1 MQGITITKYTF
12 NDPDLSWAE
21 RVLIEKIHLYDNDE
35 KGCFASNKTLADFVG
50 VKENSLANMLSSL
63 TARNKISR
71 ISFDGKNR
79 GYRSRLHPA
88 KHISEPSQKSETSEE
103 ASQNNEGYPS
113 QFYEASPEPS
123 QKNDGNLHKKVIQ
136 EPSQKSEHIKKENKD
151 EYLEKKEL
159 LKEKDISNEISKKKK
174 PQIAFETFPIPRS
187 DVETDLWSLFLESRA
202 RMKIPLT
209 EGAYKKIVGQLE
221 KIPLFDINDRLVE
234 AVDRKWRG
242 LIFPEDLQNGKLS
255 PIEAKELINGR
266 HQKPFTNAGDRNA
279 ERIQNSNGFIE
290 SLIAEAE
297 RIEQQNAFSGGDCE
311 DHQENDFIVQPPAL
325 IGDGLGRTG

>member
-1 MQGITITKYTF
+1 MTDYYTTTSRQMLASAKEVGAMPFLLFQYYLTWQKAKDGIKPSLQRIAE
-12 NDPDLSWAE
+12 DLGM
-21 RVLIEKIHLYDNDE
+21 EKNAVCNL
-35 KGCFASNKTLADFVG
+35 
-50 VKENSLANMLSSL
+50 
-63 TARNKISR
+63 
-71 ISFDGKNR
+71 
-79 GYRSRLHPA
+79 RSRLIKAGWIRYENDEVFILKTFTKNERSFTKNERDH
-88 KHISEPSQKSETSEE
+88 SQKMNDDSHHV
-103 ASQNNEGYPS
+103 NDH
-113 QFYEASPEPS
+113 S
-123 QKNDGNLHKKVIQ
+123 QKMNEPFTKNESPYIRMRNKEEEIKEIKEEQ
-136 EPSQKSEHIKKENKD
+136 E
-151 EYLEKKEL
+151 
-159 LKEKDISNEISKKKK
+159 EKDISNEISKKKK

>member
-1 MQGITITKYTF
+1 LNQMQGITITKYTF

-159 LKEKDISNEISKKKK
+159 LKEKDISNEISKKKSLSDAEIVFEYWK
-174 PQIAFETFPIPRS
+174 STCNHPKAKYSADKRLKIEARLAEKFTVDELKQAINGNKASPYHQGQNTDGKVFDSIDLIFRNATKTEGFIQIAENPP
-187 DVETDLWSLFLESRA
+187 ELN
-202 RMKIPLT
+202 
-209 EGAYKKIVGQLE
+209 GAQ
-221 KIPLFDINDRLVE
+221 
-234 AVDRKWRG
+234 
-242 LIFPEDLQNGKLS
+242 QNGS
-255 PIEAKELINGR
+255 N
-266 HQKPFTNAGDRNA
+266 QKPTYPNKRTNADILA
-279 ERIQNSNGFIE
+279 ES
-290 SLIAEAE
+290 A
-297 RIEQQNAFSGGDCE
+297 
-311 DHQENDFIVQPPAL
+311 DFYANYPN
-325 IGDGLGRTG
+325 